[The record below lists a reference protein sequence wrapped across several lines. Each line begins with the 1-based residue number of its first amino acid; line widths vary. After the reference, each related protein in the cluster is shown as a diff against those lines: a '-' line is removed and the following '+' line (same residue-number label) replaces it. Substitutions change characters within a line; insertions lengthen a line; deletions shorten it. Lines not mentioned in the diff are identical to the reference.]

1 MKQTGIYTIEEI
13 KNKLTP
19 IFEERGVIK
28 AVLFGSYAKGEATEY
43 SDVDI
48 VAQVED
54 WIDDLDFCGI
64 SVDISDSLGKSVH
77 FLDLT
82 ELIPNSIADKEIRS
96 TGRVIFDK
104 KV

>member
-28 AVLFGSYAKGEATEY
+28 AVLFGSYAKGEATED

-48 VAQVED
+48 AVRVNEEVGGFEFYGIGGSVAEVLNRQVDFIDLED
-54 WIDDLDFCGI
+54 VIPQ
-64 SVDISDSLGKSVH
+64 GKAA
-77 FLDLT
+77 L
-82 ELIPNSIADKEIRS
+82 EIKN
-96 TGRVIFDK
+96 TGVVIFEK
-104 KV
+104 IR